1 MAETAT
7 VARPYAEAVFGLAE
21 KAGALPQWQEMLASM
36 AQVAAHPEMRG
47 WIANPKLGAKQL
59 YDLFMSACADD
70 LPMELRNFVRV
81 LIENDRLALL
91 PGIHAQ
97 FLDLKNAHEGM
108 VEAEIRT
115 AFRLD
120 NAQLSGLVADLE
132 RRFKRRVQPHVT
144 LDKELIGGVRVTA
157 GDEVIDASVRGRL
170 EDMAAALKN

>member
-21 KAGALPQWQEMLASM
+21 EAGALAQWQGMLAAM
-36 AQVAAHPEMRG
+36 AQIASHPEMRA
-47 WIANPKLGAKQL
+47 WIDNPGL
-59 YDLFMSACADD
+59 
-70 LPMELRNFVRV
+70 
-81 LIENDRLALL
+81 
-91 PGIHAQ
+91 
-97 FLDLKNAHEGM
+97 
-108 VEAEIRT
+108 T

-144 LDKELIGGVRVTA
+144 LDKELIGGVRVTV

-170 EDMAAALKN
+170 EDMAAALKS